1 VQSPAQAPA
10 AQIPT
15 PTLALDLNGSDRRL
29 KLHKLPAPPLAS
41 LKWPGRPEFSHGNP
55 AWTYM
60 VDAGPGCRFA
70 VFVGHTETG
79 DRFPFEVWVNGA
91 EQPRGLGATAKLLSM
106 DLRSRDRAWI
116 RLKLETLVKT
126 HGNPVTVA
134 MPPNGKDT
142 LMASPTAVLARL
154 VLFRCKELGLFEKID
169 ATPVV
174 DALISAEEPA
184 TGTEGTMSW
193 TVDVKNPSTGEDC
206 SLVLKELQMPDGQR
220 RPYAMGLYGEY
231 PRDLD
236 GLCGLLS
243 LDMRVIDPAWIGA
256 KLKKLLNFPETG
268 ASFLSRIPGQDKGQ
282 LYPSTVAYLAALMLH
297 RYQMLGILGPDC
309 LPLRPLGLLESPAT
323 AEGRGQ
329 AMLGAPC
336 PECGAHAVVK
346 REGCQAC
353 TNCGWIGN
361 CG

>member
-1 VQSPAQAPA
+1 VR
-10 AQIPT
+10 T
-15 PTLALDLNGSDRRL
+15 PTLELSGSDHRL
-29 KLHKLPAPPLAS
+29 QLRSLPAPPLAS
-41 LKWPGRPEFSHGNP
+41 LKWPGRPEFAHGNP

-70 VFVGHTETG
+70 VFVGNTESG

-106 DLRSRDRAWI
+106 DLRSRDRAWV
-116 RLKLETLVKT
+116 RLKLEALIKT

-134 MPPNGKDT
+134 LPPEGKST
-142 LMASPTAVLARL
+142 VMASPTAVLARL

-174 DALISAEEPA
+174 DALISAEEPT

-193 TVDVKNPSTGEDC
+193 TVDVKNPATGEDC
-206 SLVLKELQMPDGQR
+206 SLILKELQLPDGQR

-243 LDMRVIDPAWIGA
+243 LDMRVIDPAWIGE
-256 KLKKLLNFPETG
+256 KLRKLLSFPETG
-268 ASFLSRIPGQDKGQ
+268 AAFLARIPGQEKGQ
-282 LYPSTVAYLAALMLH
+282 LYPSTIAYLAALMAH

-309 LPLRPLGLLESPAT
+309 QPLQPLGVLQSPAT
-323 AEGRGQ
+323 PASHSN
-329 AMLGAPC
+329 ALLGAPC

-346 REGCQAC
+346 REGCMAC
-353 TNCGWIGN
+353 TSCGWLGN